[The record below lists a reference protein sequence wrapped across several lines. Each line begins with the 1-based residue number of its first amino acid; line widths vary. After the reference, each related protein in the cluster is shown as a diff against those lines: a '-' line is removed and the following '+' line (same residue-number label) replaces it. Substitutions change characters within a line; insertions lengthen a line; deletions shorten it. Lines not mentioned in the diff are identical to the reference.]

1 MSFCN
6 VTVFL
11 LSVSQIIADFFLY
24 RQYIYNLFTKSS
36 LLFTNQINSI
46 KNKHLYKNVN
56 DNYSISISIYG
67 TYCI

>member
-36 LLFTNQINSI
+36 LLFTNKIKSI
-46 KNKHLYKNVN
+46 KNKYLCKNAN
-56 DNYSISISIYG
+56 DNYLISASIYG
-67 TYCI
+67 KD